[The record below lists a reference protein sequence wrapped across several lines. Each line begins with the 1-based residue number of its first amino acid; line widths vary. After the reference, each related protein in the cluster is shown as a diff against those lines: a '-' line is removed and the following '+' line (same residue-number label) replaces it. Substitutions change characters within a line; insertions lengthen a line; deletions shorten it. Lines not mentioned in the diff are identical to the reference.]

1 MKAVCLIS
9 GGMDSSTLAYV
20 AKDMG
25 YDILALH
32 TSYGQLTEA
41 KELACAQKIAASL
54 DALEFM
60 HIPLTHL
67 KVFGGSSLT
76 DTNLK
81 VHSHVED
88 EDGGKGAKPANASAK
103 SSAAS
108 ENNGNAAGAG
118 ELPNTYVP
126 FRNSNLLAIAT
137 SYAETR
143 NADAI
148 FIGVQSSDYAGYPD
162 CRPEYIEAFQRVIDL
177 GTSDSVHIKLM
188 TPFVRMNKKQI
199 LEKGLRLG
207 VPYEHTWSCYRNSEN
222 ACGTCDSCYYRLKA
236 FNEIGIEDPIPYEKA
251 IVEIN
256 KKEPA
261 KFKRLL

>member
-81 VHSHVED
+81 VHSHGED
-88 EDGGKGAKPANASAK
+88 VDAGKAGSD
-103 SSAAS
+103 
-108 ENNGNAAGAG
+108 GNAANAG

-236 FNEIGIEDPIPYEKA
+236 FEEIGIEDPIPYEKP
-251 IVEIN
+251 IVGIN

>member
-81 VHSHVED
+81 VHSHG
-88 EDGGKGAKPANASAK
+88 EDGGEGNAAESAK
-103 SSAAS
+103 SSA
-108 ENNGNAAGAG
+108 NAG

-207 VPYEHTWSCYRNSEN
+207 VPYEHTWSCYRNNEN

-236 FNEIGIEDPIPYEKA
+236 FNEIGVEDPIPYEKA
-251 IVEIN
+251 IDEIN
-256 KKEPA
+256 KKAPA

>member
-1 MKAVCLIS
+1 MKAVCLVS

-67 KVFGGSSLT
+67 KKFGGSSLT
-76 DTNLK
+76 DKSLK
-81 VHSHVED
+81 VHSHE
-88 EDGGKGAKPANASAK
+88 EEEKLAKENANKRESGGIGADGAS
-103 SSAAS
+103 
-108 ENNGNAAGAG
+108 

-126 FRNSNLLAIAT
+126 FRNSNLLSIAT

-148 FIGVQSSDYAGYPD
+148 FIGVQSSDYVGYPD

-188 TPFVRMNKKQI
+188 TPFVRMNKTQI

-207 VPYEHTWSCYRNSEN
+207 VPYEHTWSCYRNSDN
-222 ACGTCDSCYYRLKA
+222 ACGTCDSCFYRLKA
-236 FNEIGIEDPIPYEKA
+236 FKELGIEDPIPYEKA
-251 IVEIN
+251 IVQIS

-261 KFKRLL
+261 KFKKLL

>member
-1 MKAVCLIS
+1 
-9 GGMDSSTLAYV
+9 MDSSTLAYV

-81 VHSHVED
+81 VHSHG
-88 EDGGKGAKPANASAK
+88 EDGGEGKAAESAK
-103 SSAAS
+103 SSA
-108 ENNGNAAGAG
+108 NAG

-207 VPYEHTWSCYRNSEN
+207 VPYEHTWSCYRNNEN

-236 FNEIGIEDPIPYEKA
+236 FNEIGVEDPIPYEKA

-256 KKEPA
+256 KKAPA

>member
-67 KVFGGSSLT
+67 QKFGGSSLT
-76 DTNLK
+76 DKNLT
-81 VHSHVED
+81 VHSHGYTE
-88 EDGGKGAKPANASAK
+88 K
-103 SSAAS
+103 S
-108 ENNGNAAGAG
+108 ENNKSADNVSDNGGSG
-118 ELPNTYVP
+118 IPNTYVP

-148 FIGVQSSDYAGYPD
+148 FIGVQSSDYVGYPD

-188 TPFVRMNKKQI
+188 TPFVNLNKTEI
-199 LEKGLRLG
+199 LRIGLRLG
-207 VPYEHTWSCYRNSEN
+207 VPYENTWSCYRNNEN

-236 FNEIGIEDPIPYEKA
+236 FDELGVEDPIPYEKA
-251 IVEIN
+251 IVQIN
-256 KKEPA
+256 KAAPE